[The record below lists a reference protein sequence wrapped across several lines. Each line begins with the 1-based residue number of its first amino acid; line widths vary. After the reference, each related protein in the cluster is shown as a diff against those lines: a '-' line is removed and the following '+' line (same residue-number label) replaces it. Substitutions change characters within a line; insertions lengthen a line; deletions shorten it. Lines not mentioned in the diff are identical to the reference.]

1 MFVSFFSQ
9 LKGEEILSWNTK
21 HSFRKRVLL
30 CITDAS
36 CKDLPLFSFPLFH
49 WIPRSSG
56 FYFLSIPE
64 DFIFLSFVHLTLIE
78 QMSLNFYHLHV
89 QFGYVIFGPSK
100 VCIWIRQTLHYK
112 LKWIF
117 FIICISFLWLLY
129 RLGGLKKQK
138 YILSQFW
145 RPTAWNPGISRAMLP
160 LSPGHDLPW
169 ILLGSWWLG
178 ACLQSLVASGLQ
190 LHCFSLCLCCHMVF
204 SLCVSIWIWSFSLT
218 RTSVLLD

>member
-1 MFVSFFSQ
+1 M
-9 LKGEEILSWNTK
+9 LLARICLS
-21 HSFRKRVLL
+21 
-30 CITDAS
+30 
-36 CKDLPLFSFPLFH
+36 
-49 WIPRSSG
+49 
-56 FYFLSIPE
+56 FLSPSSIEYP
-64 DFIFLSFVHLTLIE
+64 DPHGFIFFLYLKILFLSFVHLTLIE
-78 QMSLNFYHLHV
+78 HTSLNFYHLHV

-117 FIICISFLWLLY
+117 FIIFISFLWLLY

-138 YILSQFW
+138 CILSEFW
-145 RPTAWNPGISRAMLP
+145 RPTVWNPGISRAMLP

-190 LHCFSLCLCCHMVF
+190 LHCFSLCLCCHMAAFPCVCVTL
-204 SLCVSIWIWSFSLT
+204 SLVSC
-218 RTSVLLD
+218 